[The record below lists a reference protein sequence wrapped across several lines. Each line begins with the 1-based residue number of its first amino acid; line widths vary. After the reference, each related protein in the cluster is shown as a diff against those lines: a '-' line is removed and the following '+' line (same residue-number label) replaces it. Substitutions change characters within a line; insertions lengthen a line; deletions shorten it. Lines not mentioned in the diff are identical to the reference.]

1 MVQFENVTLDLGL
14 IQMHKPAKHVMILE
28 HIAMLQFVPHALMQI
43 LRQMG
48 KLVNVMMVGFLT
60 QNLRIEVNER
70 QPEQNALQQ
79 PAQNVKIALP
89 YQSEHY
95 EVVHQGSTPIQI
107 R

>member
-1 MVQFENVTLDLGL
+1 
-14 IQMHKPAKHVMILE
+14 MHKPAKHVMILE

-79 PAQNVKIALP
+79 PA
-89 YQSEHY
+89 
-95 EVVHQGSTPIQI
+95 
-107 R
+107 